1 MDRTDLQGYLDRGLP
16 FEAIGRLIGRDA
28 STVAYWAHKHG
39 LQSPHAE
46 RHAAKGPI
54 PRERLEALVEEGLT
68 LREVAA
74 AVDRSTATVR
84 HWLRKYGLESTRNRR
99 LHTVVGVADDG
110 TVTAD
115 CPVHGPTPHV
125 IDRAG
130 HFRCP
135 SCRVDSVVRRRRRV
149 KEILVEEAGG
159 CCQLCGYARSV
170 AALEFHHV
178 DPARKSFGLAV
189 GGLTRSIAAC
199 RAEARKCVLLCSNCH
214 AEVEAGV
221 AALPLPSP
229 ESHPG

>member
-1 MDRTDLQGYLDRGLP
+1 MDRADLQGYLDRGLS
-16 FEAIGRLIGRDA
+16 FEAIARLVGRDP
-28 STVAYWAHKHG
+28 STVAYWAKKYG
-39 LQSPHAE
+39 LKSSHAE
-46 RHAAKGPI
+46 RHAARGPI
-54 PRERLEALVEEGLT
+54 PRERLEALVEQGLT
-68 LREVAA
+68 VRELAA

-84 HWLRKYGLESTRNRR
+84 HWLRKYGLASTRARKR
-99 LHTVVGVADDG
+99 HTVIGIGEDG
-110 TVTAD
+110 TVTAK
-115 CPVHGPTPHV
+115 CPVHGSTPHV

-135 SCRVDSVVRRRRRV
+135 RCRVDSVVRRRRRV

-178 DPARKSFGLAV
+178 DPTTKSFGLAV

-221 AALPLPSP
+221 TALPLPSP
-229 ESHPG
+229 ESDPG